1 MIALKVVSI
10 SLLGDK
16 DAGKSTLI
24 GEIAT
29 LTKSVS
35 EARINEA
42 KKESKKLGKEF
53 EPAFILDA
61 FKEEQEKGLT
71 IDTTAIEVTY
81 KDVAFQFIDVPG
93 HESLIKNMLSGASNA
108 EVGLVVISAKE
119 GEGLT
124 SETKRH
130 IKLANMLGINKFIF
144 FINKMDIHYYSKD
157 VAIEILRE
165 VDMFLTPLFN
175 GIKYIEFISGSALN
189 GESIMK
195 PSKKIWWYK
204 GRSLMEA
211 LYSFA
216 KDDEKTNENMSTI
229 ISLQGAF
236 ENKVFGKII
245 SGGIEKNKDY
255 YLMPDDKK
263 VSIDE
268 YNKNGSSV
276 SLKISNLD
284 KSDISGKVLV
294 ENKND
299 IMVSDEINA
308 KMFFIKNPENHFY
321 ISFLGKTY
329 KATLNIDENG
339 KNFIFIDSIIKIDN
353 KIAYQSFSKIKD
365 IGKFVI
371 YDKDL
376 KFNGFGIIK

>member
-1 MIALKVVSI
+1 MDVYKIVVI
-10 SLLGDK
+10 GDK

-24 GEIAT
+24 GKIAM
-29 LTKSVS
+29 LTKAVS
-35 EARINEA
+35 KARIKEA
-42 KKESKKLGKEF
+42 KNESEKLGKKF

-61 FKEEQEKGLT
+61 FKEEREKGLT
-71 IDTTAIEVTY
+71 IDTTAVEIPY

-93 HESLIKNMLSGASNA
+93 HESLIKNMLTGASNA
-108 EVGLVVISAKE
+108 KVGLVVISAKE

-124 SETKRH
+124 SETKLH

-144 FINKMDIHYYSKD
+144 FINKMDIYYYSKD
-157 VAIEILRE
+157 VAFGFWKET
-165 VDMFLTPLFN
+165 DMFLTPLFN
-175 GIKYIEFISGSALN
+175 GIKYIEFNYGSALK
-189 GESIMK
+189 GENIMK

-204 GRSLMEA
+204 GDSLMET
-211 LYSFA
+211 LYKFV
-216 KDDEKTNENMSTI
+216 KDDEKRNDNMPTI
-229 ISLQGAF
+229 IGLQGAF

-245 SGGIEKNKDY
+245 SGDINQNKDY

-263 VSIDE
+263 ISIDE

-276 SLKISNLD
+276 SLKISQLD
-284 KSDISGKVLV
+284 KADISGKVLV
-294 ENKND
+294 EDKND
-299 IMVSDEINA
+299 IIISDEINA
-308 KMFFIKNPENHFY
+308 KMFFIKNPENYFY

-329 KATLNIDENG
+329 KATLSINENK
-339 KNFIFIDSIIKIDN
+339 KNFIFIDSIIKIYN

-365 IGKFVI
+365 IGRFVI

>member
-1 MIALKVVSI
+1 MINIYKIVVI
-10 SLLGDK
+10 GDK

-24 GEIAT
+24 GKIAM
-29 LTKSVS
+29 LTKAVS
-35 EARINEA
+35 KARIKESKN
-42 KKESKKLGKEF
+42 ESKKLGKKF
-53 EPAFILDA
+53 EPAFILDV
-61 FKEEQEKGLT
+61 FKEEREKGLT
-71 IDTTAIEVTY
+71 IDTTAVEVPY

-93 HESLIKNMLSGASNA
+93 HESLIKNMLTGASNA
-108 EVGLVVISAKE
+108 KVGLVVISVK
-119 GEGLT
+119 EGLT
-124 SETKRH
+124 RETKLH
-130 IKLANMLGINKFIF
+130 IKLANMLGINNFIF
-144 FINKMDIHYYSKD
+144 FINKMDKCYYSKD
-157 VAIEILRE
+157 AIIEIFRG
-165 VDMFLTPLFN
+165 VNIFLIPLFN
-175 GIKYIEFISGSALN
+175 GIKYIKFNYGSALK
-189 GESIMK
+189 GENIMK

-204 GRSLMEA
+204 GRPLMED
-211 LYSFA
+211 LYAFV

-236 ENKVFGKII
+236 ENKVFGKVI
-245 SGGIEKNKDY
+245 SGDIKQNKYY
-255 YLMPDDKK
+255 YLMPDNKK

-276 SLKISNLD
+276 SLKISQSD
-284 KSDISGKVLV
+284 KTDISGKVLV

-308 KMFFIKNPENHFY
+308 KMFFIKKPENYFY

-329 KATLNIDENG
+329 KATLNINENG

-365 IGKFVI
+365 IGRFVI